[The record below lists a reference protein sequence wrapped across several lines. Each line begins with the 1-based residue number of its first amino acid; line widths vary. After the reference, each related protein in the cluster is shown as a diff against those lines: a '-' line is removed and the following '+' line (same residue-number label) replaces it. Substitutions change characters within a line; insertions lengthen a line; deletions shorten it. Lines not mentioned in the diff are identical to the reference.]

1 MSDNNRGNTVSF
13 KATGWIE
20 REVADKFAKRIVV
33 RMNESEEGIKFPQR
47 MLLDLSKKCAEEYS
61 PNVGDK
67 VEVSIMP
74 WLSEGVSKSSGKEY
88 CIGKLI
94 ATKVE
99 VLEAAANATDAEDD
113 ANGEDPED
121 LPF

>member
-1 MSDNNRGNTVSF
+1 MSDNNRGNIVSF
-13 KATGWIE
+13 KATGWVE
-20 REVADKFAKRIVV
+20 REVADKFAKRIVI
-33 RMNESEEGIKFPQR
+33 RINESEDGIKFPQR

-67 VEVSIMP
+67 VEVTAMP
-74 WLSEGVSKSSGKEY
+74 WLNEGVSKSSGKEY

-99 VLEAAANATDAEDD
+99 VLESAANETDAEDD
-113 ANGEDPED
+113 ANGDGLDD

>member
-1 MSDNNRGNTVSF
+1 MSDNNRGTTVSF
-13 KATGWIE
+13 KATGWVE
-20 REVADKFAKRIVV
+20 REVADKFAKRVV
-33 RMNESEEGIKFPQR
+33 LRMNESEDGIKFPQR

-67 VEVSIMP
+67 VEVTIMP

-94 ATKVE
+94 ATKVD
-99 VLEAAANATDAEDD
+99 VIEAAANTTDAEDD

>member
-1 MSDNNRGNTVSF
+1 MSDNNRGNIVSF
-13 KATGWIE
+13 KATGWVE
-20 REVADKFAKRIVV
+20 REVADKFAKRIVL
-33 RMNESEEGIKFPQR
+33 RINESEEGIKFPQR

-67 VEVSIMP
+67 IEATIMP
-74 WLSEGVSKSSGKEY
+74 WLSEGKSKSSGKEY

-99 VLEAAANATDAEDD
+99 VLESAEETTTAEDACD
-113 ANGEDPED
+113 SDE

>member
-20 REVADKFAKRIVV
+20 REVEDKFAKRVV
-33 RMNESEEGIKFPQR
+33 IRMNESEDGIKFPQR

-67 VEVSIMP
+67 IEATIMP

-94 ATKVE
+94 ATKVD
-99 VLEAAANATDAEDD
+99 VIEAAANTTDAEDD

>member
-20 REVADKFAKRIVV
+20 REVADKFAKRIVLRV
-33 RMNESEEGIKFPQR
+33 NESEEGIKFPQR

-67 VEVSIMP
+67 VEV
-74 WLSEGVSKSSGKEY
+74 
-88 CIGKLI
+88 
-94 ATKVE
+94 
-99 VLEAAANATDAEDD
+99 LESAEETTTAEDAYD
-113 ANGEDPED
+113 SDD

>member
-13 KATGWIE
+13 KATGWVE
-20 REVADKFAKRIVV
+20 REVADKFAKRIVL
-33 RMNESEEGIKFPQR
+33 RTNEFEDGIKFPQR

-67 VEVSIMP
+67 VEVTAMP

>member
-20 REVADKFAKRIVV
+20 REVADKFAKRIVLRV
-33 RMNESEEGIKFPQR
+33 NESEEGIKFPQR

-67 VEVSIMP
+67 IEVTAMP
-74 WLSEGVSKSSGKEY
+74 WRNEGVSKSSGKEH
-88 CIGKLI
+88 CISKII

-99 VLEAAANATDAEDD
+99 VLESAEETTTEEGACDSD
-113 ANGEDPED
+113 D

>member
-20 REVADKFAKRIVV
+20 REVADKFAKRVV
-33 RMNESEEGIKFPQR
+33 LRMNESEDGIKFPQR
-47 MLLDLSKKCAEEYS
+47 MLLDLSKKCAEEYE
-61 PNVGDK
+61 PLVGDK
-67 VEVSIMP
+67 IEATIMP
-74 WLSEGVSKSSGKEY
+74 WLNEGVSKSSGKEY

-94 ATKVE
+94 ATKVD

>member
-1 MSDNNRGNTVSF
+1 MSDNNKGNTVSF

-20 REVADKFAKRIVV
+20 REVADKFTKRIVV
-33 RMNESEEGIKFPQR
+33 RMNESEEGVKYPQR
-47 MLLDLSKKCAEEYS
+47 MLLDLSKKCAEEYK

-67 VEVSIMP
+67 VELTVMP
-74 WLSEGVSKSSGKEY
+74 WLNEGVSKSSGKEY

-99 VLEAAANATDAEDD
+99 VLEAAANTTGAEDD
-113 ANGEDPED
+113 ANCDDSED

>member
-20 REVADKFAKRIVV
+20 REVADKFAKRVV
-33 RMNESEEGIKFPQR
+33 LRMNESEDGIKYPQR

-67 VEVSIMP
+67 VEVTIMP

-94 ATKVE
+94 ATKVD
-99 VLEAAANATDAEDD
+99 VIEAAANTTDAEDD

>member
-13 KATGWIE
+13 KATGWVE
-20 REVADKFAKRIVV
+20 RKVADKFAKRVV
-33 RMNESEEGIKFPQR
+33 LRMNESEEGIKFPQR

-67 VEVSIMP
+67 VEVTVMP

-99 VLEAAANATDAEDD
+99 VLESAEETTTEEDACDSD
-113 ANGEDPED
+113 D

>member
-13 KATGWIE
+13 KATGWVE
-20 REVADKFAKRIVV
+20 REVEDKFAKRIVL
-33 RMNESEEGIKFPQR
+33 RINESEDGIKFPQR

-61 PNVGDK
+61 PNIGAK
-67 VEVSIMP
+67 IEATIMP
-74 WLSEGVSKSSGKEY
+74 WLNEGVSKSSGKEY

-94 ATKVE
+94 ATNVD
-99 VLEAAANATDAEDD
+99 VLKAAENATDAEDD
-113 ANGEDPED
+113 ANGEEPED

>member
-1 MSDNNRGNTVSF
+1 MSDNNRGNTVQF
-13 KATGWIE
+13 KATGWVE
-20 REVADKFAKRIVV
+20 REVEDKFAKRVV
-33 RMNESEEGIKFPQR
+33 LRTNESEDGIKFPQR
-47 MLLDLSKKCAEEYS
+47 MLLDLSKKCAEEYK

-67 VEVSIMP
+67 IEATIMP
-74 WLSEGVSKSSGKEY
+74 WLNEGVSKSSGKEY

-94 ATKVE
+94 ATNVD
-99 VLEAAANATDAEDD
+99 VLEAASNETDVEDD

>member
-20 REVADKFAKRIVV
+20 REVADKFAKRIVLRV
-33 RMNESEEGIKFPQR
+33 NESEEGIKFPQR

-67 VEVSIMP
+67 VEVTAMP

-94 ATKVE
+94 ATNVD
-99 VLEAAANATDAEDD
+99 VLKAAENATDAEDD
-113 ANGEDPED
+113 ANGEEPED

>member
-13 KATGWIE
+13 KATGWVE
-20 REVADKFAKRIVV
+20 REVADKFAKRVV
-33 RMNESEEGIKFPQR
+33 LRMNESEDGIKFPQR

-67 VEVSIMP
+67 VEVTIMP

-94 ATKVE
+94 ATKVD
-99 VLEAAANATDAEDD
+99 VIEAAANTTDAEDD